1 MSGAKIATCCYCG
14 TRAAL
19 VLAGQGRHELACRSC
34 GAPLTELKRLKAEHP
49 VDRHRIAPSRVRQKR
64 PVRRKGL
71 LRRAWEE
78 VLDEIEDIF
87 D

>member
-1 MSGAKIATCCYCG
+1 VNQVKIATCCYCG

-19 VLAGQGRHELACRSC
+19 VLAGGGRYELACRSC
-34 GAPLTELKRLKAEHP
+34 GAPLTELKCLKAAHP
-49 VDRHRIAPSRVRQKR
+49 ADRLRVVPSRVRRKE

-78 VLDEIEDIF
+78 ALDEIEDLF